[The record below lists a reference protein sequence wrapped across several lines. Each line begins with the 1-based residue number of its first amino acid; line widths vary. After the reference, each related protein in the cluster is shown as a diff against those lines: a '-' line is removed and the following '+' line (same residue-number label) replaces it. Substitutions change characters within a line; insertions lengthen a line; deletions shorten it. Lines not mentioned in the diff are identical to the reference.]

1 MTIERIDNQIIIKLP
16 GTVALEGVQR
26 LINYLL
32 YKEATK
38 DSKARQED
46 VDELAREAN
55 KQWWE
60 MNKHRFL
67 PE

>member
-1 MTIERIDNQIIIKLP
+1 MTIERIDNQIVIKIP
-16 GTVALEGVQR
+16 EAVDMEGVQR
-26 LINYLL
+26 LLNYLL

-38 DSKARQED
+38 DSNAKQDA
-46 VDELAREAN
+46 VDELAREVN

-60 MNKHRFL
+60 KNKHRFL

>member
-1 MTIERIDNQIIIKLP
+1 MTIEKIDNQIIITLP
-16 GTVALEGVQR
+16 GTVDLEGVQR

-38 DSKARQED
+38 DRKAKQED
-46 VDELAREAN
+46 VDELAREVN

-60 MNKHRFL
+60 KNKHRFL

>member
-1 MTIERIDNQIIIKLP
+1 MTIQNIDNQIIITLP
-16 GTVALEGVQR
+16 STIDLEGVQR

-38 DSKARQED
+38 DSKAKQED
-46 VDELAREAN
+46 VDQLAREVN

-60 MNKHRFL
+60 ENKHRFL

>member
-1 MTIERIDNQIIIKLP
+1 MTVERVDNQIIIKLP
-16 GTVALEGVQR
+16 GTVDLEGVQR

-32 YKEATK
+32 YKEAVK
-38 DSKARQED
+38 DSTAQQED
-46 VDELAREAN
+46 VDELAREVN

-60 MNKHRFL
+60 KNKHRFL

>member
-1 MTIERIDNQIIIKLP
+1 MTIQSINNQIIITLP
-16 GTVALEGVQR
+16 ASIDLEGVQR

-38 DSKARQED
+38 DSKVRQED
-46 VDELAREAN
+46 VDKLARAVN

-60 MNKHRFL
+60 ENKHRFL